1 MFTTVSGR
9 PVRAVYGPED
19 GLFPGDYPFT
29 RGVHASMY
37 RSRLWTMRMFA
48 GFGTPTDTNERFKA
62 ILAATALEDG
72 VVRPGDRFYGE
83 QGVIDLLA
91 VAGYYGLLALVMNVA
106 RTPVPEGP
114 ALPLPGLPVR
124 TT

>member
-1 MFTTVSGR
+1 MAQDEEILYDFLTEALKNNGVCDTTYA
-9 PVRAVYGPED
+9 RAV
-19 GLFPGDYPFT
+19 
-29 RGVHASMY
+29 
-37 RSRLWTMRMFA
+37 
-48 GFGTPTDTNERFKA
+48 KQ
-62 ILAATALEDG
+62 
-72 VVRPGDRFYGE
+72 YGE

-124 TT
+124 IA